1 MKITRDVI
9 TDLLPVY
16 LSGEASADTRTLIEE
31 FLTENPE
38 FAELIAEQG
47 KPLEKTNI
55 NLPKESEMKTLEN
68 TKSLLRKRS
77 LYLAFAIFFS
87 LFTVS
92 FKFGAGGI
100 QWMWA
105 DSPIVAVVCLI
116 VGVVMWVGYARTNRG
131 LNGSGL

>member
-16 LSGEASADTRTLIEE
+16 LAGEASEDTRKLVDD
-31 FLTENPE
+31 FLQEDPQ
-38 FAELIAEQG
+38 FAELITEHNQPFE
-47 KPLEKTNI
+47 KPIINI
-55 NLPKESEMKTLEN
+55 SKENEMKTLEN

-77 LYLAFAIFFS
+77 LYLAFAIVFTLS
-87 LFTVS
+87 TVS
-92 FKFGAGGI
+92 VKFDANGI

-105 DSPIVAVVCLI
+105 DSPIVAVVFLA
-116 VGVVMWVGYARTNRG
+116 VGVLMWVNYVRTNRS

>member
-38 FAELIAEQG
+38 FAELIAEQNQ
-47 KPLEKTNI
+47 PLEKTNI
-55 NLPKESEMKTLEN
+55 NLPKENEMKTLEN

>member
-55 NLPKESEMKTLEN
+55 NLPKENEMKTLEN

>member
-38 FAELIAEQG
+38 FAELIAEQNQ
-47 KPLEKTNI
+47 PLEKTNI
-55 NLPKESEMKTLEN
+55 NLPKENEMKTLEN

-92 FKFGAGGI
+92 FKFGADGI

-116 VGVVMWVGYARTNRG
+116 VGVVMWVGYTRTNRG

>member
-55 NLPKESEMKTLEN
+55 NLPKENEMKTLEN

-92 FKFGAGGI
+92 FKFGAGEA

-116 VGVVMWVGYARTNRG
+116 VGVVMWVGYTRTNRG

>member
-16 LSGEASADTRTLIEE
+16 LAGEASEDTRILVDE
-31 FLTENPE
+31 FLKENPE
-38 FAELIAEQG
+38 FAELITEQS

-55 NLPKESEMKTLEN
+55 NLPKDNEMKTLEN

-77 LYLAFAIFFS
+77 LYLGFAIFFT
-87 LFTVS
+87 LFSVS
-92 FKFGAGGI
+92 FRFGAGGL

-105 DSPIVAVVCLI
+105 DSPIVAIVCMI
-116 VGVVMWVGYARTNRG
+116 VGVLMWVNYLRTNRS
-131 LNGSGL
+131 LNGSGF

>member
-38 FAELIAEQG
+38 FAELIAEQNQ
-47 KPLEKTNI
+47 PLEKTNI
-55 NLPKESEMKTLEN
+55 NLPKENEMKTLEN

-92 FKFGAGGI
+92 FKFGADGI